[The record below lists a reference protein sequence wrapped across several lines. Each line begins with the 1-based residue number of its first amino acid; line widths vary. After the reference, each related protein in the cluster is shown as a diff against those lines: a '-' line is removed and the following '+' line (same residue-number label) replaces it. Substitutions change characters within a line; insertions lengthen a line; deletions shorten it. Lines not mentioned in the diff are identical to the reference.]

1 MQLIKSFFCWQ
12 GFDNRQRFI
21 LIVLSSLL
29 VFITLS
35 ASLSNFKLVSC
46 VILFLCSLICL
57 ATTKRRQNDAQFDK
71 KWLMAPAGSLLIT
84 GLIIVFVDYGLSYWL
99 LILPTCLSLLLL
111 TYPSNKQRHYVL
123 GYNGPVNLSNLQK
136 TTKTHSRSTRRVEPT
151 MNNIDVNHANTN
163 VHTDNVEHARPT
175 NNTTQ
180 ANANIN
186 VNKGLEFA
194 ESIRLTLF
202 SKMNTRIT
210 IAVIASFFLL
220 ILLLSWVFSSTTE
233 VESPVEHNVAPQE
246 IITFQ
251 HILSFPDKFSVM
263 FDADDAL
270 VIHWQADVL
279 DNSEIWALS
288 KATGDISCKVIEF
301 NNELPIRT
309 YAVSSKDNGLYAY
322 FSPLDTKALLKNIAF
337 KNNFSLCGY
346 KFSLKGS
353 QATLGKSAFY
363 SPLIEY

>member
-151 MNNIDVNHANTN
+151 MNNIDVNHANTH
-163 VHTDNVEHARPT
+163 VHTDNVEHAKPT

-180 ANANIN
+180 ANANAN